1 MIIKNQSFDLIKN
14 KNKEISIVIFEN
26 KFNKKNV
33 EFKIIKS
40 SKSLRIKYIDGI
52 VLFEN
57 ISREIFKN
65 IKNEEKLE
73 IVELNKSNLPLLYII
88 KKTS

>member
-14 KNKEISIVIFEN
+14 KNKEISIIIFEN